1 MKPKR
6 FLKASISG
14 GTKRPPLMEKLL
26 PYMDQLWIIQA
37 IDLEM
42 AAWKS
47 ELDNARNQMES
58 FQKESVKR
66 EMECDTERTNAE
78 ILISFK
84 MGDLE
89 EKRSRIQDKRTTL
102 LQYESQL
109 KAEKKPSVIHLLRKS
124 LSRMREENISLEKE
138 YKALE
143 EEISILQEQLQ
154 NRLNCNQELLKQ
166 YKTESRQKTDAL
178 KSEEVDLFL
187 KLDALEESRG
197 KKMALL
203 PQEVVE
209 EYEAM
214 RLSADG
220 IAIAEGSGGAC
231 SACHIQISSQ
241 ILMKLET
248 RRSLNLCENCGRI
261 LWIPKKQ

>member
-1 MKPKR
+1 M
-6 FLKASISG
+6 
-14 GTKRPPLMEKLL
+14 
-26 PYMDQLWIIQA
+26 PYMEQLWKIQEL
-37 IDLEM
+37 DLRI
-42 AAWKS
+42 AALES
-47 ELDNARNQMES
+47 ELGRVRGQMES
-58 FQKESVKR
+58 IQKELVKR
-66 EMECDTERTNAE
+66 EMECITERTNAE

-109 KAEKKPSVIHLLRKS
+109 KAEKKPSVIPLLRKS

-166 YKTESRQKTDAL
+166 YKTESRQKIDAL

-197 KKMALL
+197 KKIALL

-214 RLSADG
+214 RLSAGG

-231 SACHIQISSQ
+231 SACHIQIRPQ
-241 ILMKLET
+241 ILMELKT
-248 RRSLNLCENCGRI
+248 RRSLNVCENCGRI
-261 LWIPKKQ
+261 LCIPKKQ